1 MRDLMEKAKLE
12 EEGRIIEMES
22 KRVEND
28 KKLLEMKEKS
38 K

>member
-1 MRDLMEKAKLE
+1 MRDLVEKAKLE
-12 EEGRIIEMES
+12 EENRIIEMEA

>member
-28 KKLLEMKEKS
+28 KKLFEMKEKS

>member
-1 MRDLMEKAKLE
+1 MRDLVEKAKLE
-12 EEGRIIEMES
+12 EENRIIEMET